1 MTQALKKDACS
12 GLGRCSLLYENGN
25 GYYHLNSSIKTLP
38 IAKSEQCSL
47 TIVLAVACY
56 GHQLAHWTET
66 EANGSAEW
74 DDATLT
80 GEGFNPPGAS
90 CSPLH

>member
-47 TIVLAVACY
+47 TIVLA
-56 GHQLAHWTET
+56 HWTET
-66 EANGSAEW
+66 EANGSTEW